1 MKTPPKPRQ
10 SATEQPSQE
19 ALYSRLYSVKAR
31 LDTMKGH
38 AKTLSEVR
46 REIAVERE
54 TIINGKLK
62 TWRKVGEAFPGVPPA
77 TLCAIYKHGRE
88 PVKSW
93 VRESL
98 GLPAHITI
106 RVVPCPKHGVV
117 HVTKRCPCQRK
128 PGTKPRQWKRLATWA
143 ASMLVYIGGGK

>member
-1 MKTPPKPRQ
+1 MKTPP
-10 SATEQPSQE
+10 SAPQKRGPEQGDTG
-19 ALYSRLYSVKAR
+19 LYSRLYSVKAR

-38 AKTLSEVR
+38 TKTLAEVR

-54 TIINGKLK
+54 KIINGKLK

-88 PVKSW
+88 PEKSW
-93 VRESL
+93 IRESL

-106 RVVPCPKHGVV
+106 RAVPCASCGEVKTV
-117 HVTKRCPCQRK
+117 KRCPCKRK
-128 PGTKPRQWKRLATWA
+128 PAQRRQWKRLATWA
-143 ASMLVYIGGGK
+143 ASMLIYMEWER